1 MTSTELSPA
10 APGVEAVRPLVAADL
25 DRVVAIDREATGR
38 SRRGFYDK
46 RLAAMRRNAGAF
58 VSLGYDEGGGLDGFV
73 LAQILDGEFGGR
85 HPVAVLDAL
94 GVAPASRHRGIG
106 HALFAALEAALRRR
120 GARELRTQALW
131 QDRELLRLF
140 GAVGFTLAPRL
151 VLERPAADV
160 TF

>member
-1 MTSTELSPA
+1 MTSTELSGTPA
-10 APGVEAVRPLVAADL
+10 SPEAVRPLVAGDL

-38 SRRGFYDK
+38 SRRGFYEK
-46 RLAAMRRNAGAF
+46 RLTAMRRNPAAF
-58 VSLGYDEGGGLDGFV
+58 VALGHGGADHLDGFV

-94 GVAPASRHRGIG
+94 GVASAARHHGIG
-106 HALFAALEAALRRR
+106 HTLFTALETALRRR
-120 GARELRTQALW
+120 GARELRTQAPW

-140 GAVGFTLAPRL
+140 EAVGFTVAPRL
-151 VLERPAADV
+151 VLERLTGDT